1 MDHASIAASHG
12 SNAGKTLMN
21 KPVILAVAVA
31 TALTSSAVCA
41 QSAPLR
47 GMGLLALEAS
57 DTVPS
62 ARRALV
68 ESPDGGGGGIGARAQ
83 RGSDG
88 TSAGRSTPH
97 DDSAPDALPP
107 KPILDAGDPTPPAA
121 ATPKRPSYRWQSL
134 VPGAIK

>member
-1 MDHASIAASHG
+1 
-12 SNAGKTLMN
+12 MN
-21 KPVILAVAVA
+21 KPAILVAA
-31 TALTSSAVCA
+31 FAAALTSSAVCA
-41 QSAPLR
+41 QNAPLR

-57 DTVPS
+57 DAVPS
-62 ARRALV
+62 TRRALV
-68 ESPDGGGGGIGARAQ
+68 EPPDGGGGAVGARAQ

-88 TSAGRSTPH
+88 VPAGRAAVR
-97 DDSAPDALPP
+97 DDSLPDALPP